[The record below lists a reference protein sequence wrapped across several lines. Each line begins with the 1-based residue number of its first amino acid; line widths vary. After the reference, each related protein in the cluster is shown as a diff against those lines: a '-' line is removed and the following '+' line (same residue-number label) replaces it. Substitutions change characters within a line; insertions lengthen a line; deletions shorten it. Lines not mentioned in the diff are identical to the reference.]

1 MSKDVS
7 YKRPKLSDVA
17 REAGVSPATVSRVL
31 NHPGI
36 VRPDLQAKVRR
47 AITALG
53 YAPDAVA
60 RALSLGRSSTIGAVI
75 PTLGMTVFANGTAA
89 LQSRLREHGYTLLI
103 TNSEYDGDRE
113 LEEIKVLLE
122 RGVDG
127 LVLVGDMVSA
137 AAVTLAGQY
146 RVPVITTYVNESQF
160 AVPAIGI
167 DNAEAMN
174 RVLQL
179 LLDLGHREFGVI
191 TDVAPHNDRQRAR
204 RRGLF
209 AAFQTAGISLAPRRI
224 AEVPYSVANGRSA
237 FRRLMTMEPD
247 VTAVICSSDAFAI
260 GALAESRVLGLNVP
274 RDVSV
279 TGYDDVDISL
289 HTDPPLTTVNVPAA
303 MIGRLAADH
312 IVAALNGWTPPA
324 TTKLPTQ
331 IMIRGSSAPPRQ
343 SPPKGLRST
352 ER

>member
-1 MSKDVS
+1 MTDNASH
-7 YKRPKLSDVA
+7 KRPKLSDVA
-17 REAGVSPATVSRVL
+17 RAAGVSPATVSRVL

-36 VRPDLQAKVRR
+36 VRPDLQAKVRK
-47 AITALG
+47 AITKLG

-89 LQSRLREHGYTLLI
+89 LQQRLREHGYTLLI
-103 TNSEYDGDRE
+103 ANSEYDSDRE

-127 LVLVGDMVSA
+127 LVLVGDMVSS
-137 AAVTLAGQY
+137 AAVSLAGQY
-146 RVPVITTYVNESQF
+146 DVPVITTYVNESQF
-160 AVPAIGI
+160 AVPAVGI

-174 RVLQL
+174 RVLQM
-179 LLDLGHREFGVI
+179 LLDLGHREFGII

-204 RRGLF
+204 RQGLLT
-209 AAFQTAGISLAPRRI
+209 AFDIAGIALAPTRI
-224 AEVPYSVANGRSA
+224 AEVPYSVTNGRTA
-237 FRRLMTMEPD
+237 FRKLMTMEPEI
-247 VTAVICSSDAFAI
+247 TAVICSSDAFAI
-260 GALAESRVLGLNVP
+260 GALAESRVLGLSVP

-279 TGYDDVDISL
+279 TGYDDVDMSS

-312 IVAALNGWTPPA
+312 IVAALNGWVPPA

-331 IMIRGSSAPPRQ
+331 IMLRGSSAPPRN
-343 SPPKGLRST
+343 T
-352 ER
+352 ET